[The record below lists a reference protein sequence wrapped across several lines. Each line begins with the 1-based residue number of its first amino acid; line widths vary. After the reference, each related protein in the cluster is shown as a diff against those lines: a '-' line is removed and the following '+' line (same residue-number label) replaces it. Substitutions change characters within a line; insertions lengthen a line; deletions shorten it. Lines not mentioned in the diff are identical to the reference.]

1 MEKNGRYLHVRQDD
15 LDVVAILSPAKSKK
29 AGKPT
34 KVNILDRLASSFAKI
49 AFKGDNDLI
58 RKAADALEGLLKP

>member
-29 AGKPT
+29 AVEPKRVGKKPDH
-34 KVNILDRLASSFAKI
+34 LDPKW
-49 AFKGDNDLI
+49 
-58 RKAADALEGLLKP
+58 LEGEFDKQAIHRVIKLLKGLLKP